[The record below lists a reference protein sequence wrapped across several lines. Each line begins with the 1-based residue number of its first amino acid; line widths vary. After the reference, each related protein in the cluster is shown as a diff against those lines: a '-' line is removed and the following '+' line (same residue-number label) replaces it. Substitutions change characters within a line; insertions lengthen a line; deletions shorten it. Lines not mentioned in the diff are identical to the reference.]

1 MGWIIFLVLKKCIES
16 VNTWLIAQVDCN
28 CNCNCDCNSAQQA
41 FCIHLKYLEV
51 EKSVYLKL
59 CQAASFS

>member
-16 VNTWLIAQVDCN
+16 VNTWLIAQVD
-28 CNCNCDCNSAQQA
+28 DCNSAQQA
-41 FCIHLKYLEV
+41 FFIHLKYLEV

-59 CQAASFS
+59 CQVASFS